1 MRYYPFVILLVL
13 VVGITAV
20 ALSFVGRTTQQK
32 VGWRAKDFFDDP
44 KVIALCKAIERNDL
58 DAMERLIAQGA
69 DVNAKGKDNMTPLLW
84 AFFDNHPRRFELL
97 LKHGA
102 DPNVCATGDF
112 GSKGYPLGRGSS
124 VTELAAGTEF
134 PEHFYLV
141 MQYGGDPNFVN
152 PKTKK
157 PLLFTVIRRGG
168 ADIKAKINIL
178 IDKGI
183 DLNCKEGDGTP
194 ATFCAASWFCGYDLA
209 LFLLES
215 GADPQAHQQNQTRLI
230 DMLLLWEKK
239 TQRLSPETQA
249 SYKRLLDWL
258 VAHGES
264 IDEAKARL
272 KKMKAGSQEV
282 KVQVAPE

>member
-1 MRYYPFVILLVL
+1 
-13 VVGITAV
+13 
-20 ALSFVGRTTQQK
+20 
-32 VGWRAKDFFDDP
+32 
-44 KVIALCKAIERNDL
+44 
-58 DAMERLIAQGA
+58 
-69 DVNAKGKDNMTPLLW
+69 
-84 AFFDNHPRRFELL
+84 
-97 LKHGA
+97 
-102 DPNVCATGDF
+102 
-112 GSKGYPLGRGSS
+112 
-124 VTELAAGTEF
+124 
-134 PEHFYLV
+134 